1 MNLKPQESLFENK
14 KVRIVDENTI
24 WVDGKQF
31 ISMELY
37 EELKAV
43 KINKLEEIQKL
54 DPYEVGYT
62 VGKLYNEIA
71 DIINLLKNK

>member
-1 MNLKPQESLFENK
+1 MNLNPQESLFENK
-14 KVRIVDENTI
+14 KVRIIDDNII
-24 WVDGKQF
+24 WVDGRQF

-43 KINKLEEIQKL
+43 KINNLEEIQRL

-62 VGKLYNEIA
+62 LGKIYNEIA
-71 DIINLLKNK
+71 DIINLLKK